1 LRKISVICLEHLD
14 LTVVGNKR
22 SVAAIA
28 TLKGSAPG
36 TAKGA

>member
-1 LRKISVICLEHLD
+1 MCVGYLN

-28 TLKGSAPG
+28 TLKGGAPW
-36 TAKGA
+36 TAKGV